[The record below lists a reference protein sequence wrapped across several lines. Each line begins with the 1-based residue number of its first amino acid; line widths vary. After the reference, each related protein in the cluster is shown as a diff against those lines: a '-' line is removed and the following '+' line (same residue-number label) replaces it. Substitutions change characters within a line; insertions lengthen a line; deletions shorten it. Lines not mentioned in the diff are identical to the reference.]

1 MEFNEGY
8 CFQNMRTSARLDDKD
23 VRADEVFKTAKDLMR
38 GESLVTSMTGILQTG
53 RPAPCLVPSTW

>member
-1 MEFNEGY
+1 
-8 CFQNMRTSARLDDKD
+8 MRTSARLDDKD